1 MPRAWN
7 ETSVEARRGD
17 CAAVLQCVAPAL
29 RRAEAALEE
38 IEKCRDAFPRI
49 TRARC
54 TAGGDLELTFC
65 DLAMERIVTVA
76 LTFANGAY
84 PRGGLSPRVA
94 VRSVGAGPEL
104 PTAAGI
110 EAAIDRVPAG
120 ESGRRLFGVCR
131 LVDWIVA
138 RGERGMAEA
147 AAKAA
152 VAAKPAPP
160 RPAPPEPLR
169 GVGGLAFPRVR
180 AEAEAEGDDA
190 RQGEDESGGGGG
202 GA

>member
-1 MPRAWN
+1 M
-7 ETSVEARRGD
+7 
-17 CAAVLQCVAPAL
+17 
-29 RRAEAALEE
+29 
-38 IEKCRDAFPRI
+38 
-49 TRARC
+49 
-54 TAGGDLELTFC
+54 
-65 DLAMERIVTVA
+65 
-76 LTFANGAY
+76 
-84 PRGGLSPRVA
+84 
-94 VRSVGAGPEL
+94 
-104 PTAAGI
+104 
-110 EAAIDRVPAG
+110 
-120 ESGRRLFGVCR
+120 CR

-190 RQGEDESGGGGG
+190 EPSGFDEEVYPERETGALRSDEGGECGEGAEEGAEENDAVPPAAAEREGGGSIFDTEETETFPAAKEKTPAGSGAAAPSPAAKTPAGFNVKGSNPLFDESMDHAEEDE
-202 GA
+202 